1 MQTIGAYEV
10 MEKVGEGGMA
20 VVYKSRQP
28 SLDRSVA
35 IKVLSNKLADDPES
49 VERFNRESLIIAK
62 LSHPNIIHVIDRGI
76 TDGSPYFVMDFVEG
90 KTLAY
95 LIQEGN
101 TDRTTKLDIIMQ
113 VCKALSYAHKNGVI
127 HRDIKPANILIDHD
141 NNAMVSDFG
150 IAQLFSD
157 GDDSE
162 PLTKEGI
169 VMGTPAY
176 MSPEQKLNTSQVTSA
191 TDLYSL
197 GAVMF
202 ELFTGMKPLGR
213 FKAPSEI
220 NPEIPEALNEIIL
233 KCLEPEP
240 ENRFGSVDEIR
251 DQLLTILQGAHL
263 REAQKDRAYQ
273 GISRMEEKFALLDVI
288 NETPFGSVYL
298 IQDKGDN
305 ELMVLKKSSRKNRG
319 LLEAKI
325 LSTTRHKHIVDIY
338 GVSENKVFYIIVL
351 EYMNGGSIRD
361 TLTGILPWQRVV
373 EIGKAISEGLQFAHQ
388 NRIIHGNLRPSNIM
402 LAQAG
407 EIKISDF
414 GMEEH
419 YPDGGKNHNWYS
431 VPGEGKAVQG
441 DIFSAGVILYQML
454 MGALPLWRAGE
465 LSPHTP
471 FRLLPFDLQ
480 AILTKMLARQPEK
493 RYISFNEIIPK
504 FNDLI
509 QSTSNKPASPVR
521 VKKKP
526 RSHHRSRVLWLF
538 FATLVL
544 GSVYF
549 YLDSPDAFPVF
560 LDQFKEIFQKSLEYL
575 STLKGSLTK
584 K

>member
-263 REAQKDRAYQ
+263 REARC
-273 GISRMEEKFALLDVI
+273 
-288 NETPFGSVYL
+288 PF
-298 IQDKGDN
+298 N
-305 ELMVLKKSSRKNRG
+305 
-319 LLEAKI
+319 
-325 LSTTRHKHIVDIY
+325 
-338 GVSENKVFYIIVL
+338 
-351 EYMNGGSIRD
+351 
-361 TLTGILPWQRVV
+361 
-373 EIGKAISEGLQFAHQ
+373 
-388 NRIIHGNLRPSNIM
+388 
-402 LAQAG
+402 
-407 EIKISDF
+407 
-414 GMEEH
+414 
-419 YPDGGKNHNWYS
+419 
-431 VPGEGKAVQG
+431 
-441 DIFSAGVILYQML
+441 
-454 MGALPLWRAGE
+454 
-465 LSPHTP
+465 
-471 FRLLPFDLQ
+471 
-480 AILTKMLARQPEK
+480 
-493 RYISFNEIIPK
+493 
-504 FNDLI
+504 
-509 QSTSNKPASPVR
+509 
-521 VKKKP
+521 
-526 RSHHRSRVLWLF
+526 
-538 FATLVL
+538 
-544 GSVYF
+544 
-549 YLDSPDAFPVF
+549 
-560 LDQFKEIFQKSLEYL
+560 
-575 STLKGSLTK
+575 
-584 K
+584 

>member
-1 MQTIGAYEV
+1 MQTIGPYEV

-20 VVYKSRQP
+20 AVYKSRQA

-76 TDGSPYFVMDFVEG
+76 TNGSPYFVMDFVEG
-90 KTLAY
+90 RTLAHV
-95 LIQEGN
+95 IREGN
-101 TDRTTKLDIIMQ
+101 TDRTTRLDLIIQ

-127 HRDIKPANILIDHD
+127 HRDIKPANILIDNE
-141 NNAMVSDFG
+141 NNALVSDFG
-150 IAQLFSD
+150 IAHFFTN
-157 GDDSE
+157 GEDSE
-162 PLTKEGI
+162 PLTKEGM
-169 VMGTPAY
+169 VMGTPVY
-176 MSPEQKLNTSQVTSA
+176 MSPEQKLNSSQVSSA

-197 GAVMF
+197 GAVMY
-202 ELFTGMKPLGR
+202 ELFTGIKPLGR
-213 FKAPSEI
+213 FKTPSEI
-220 NPEIPEALNEIIL
+220 DPEIPEALNEIIL

-251 DQLLTILQGAHL
+251 DKVLKILQGAHL
-263 REAQKDRAYQ
+263 RETQKDRAYQ
-273 GISRMEEKFALLDVI
+273 GISRMEQKFALLDVI
-288 NETPFGSVYL
+288 NETSFGAIYL

-325 LSTTRHKHIVDIY
+325 LSTTRHRNIVDIY
-338 GVSENKVFYIIVL
+338 GVSENDDFYIIVL

-361 TLTGILPWQRVV
+361 SLTGTPPWQRVLEV
-373 EIGKAISEGLQFAHQ
+373 GKAISEGLQFAHQ
-388 NRIIHGNLRPSNIM
+388 NRILHGNLRPSNVM
-402 LAQAG
+402 LTQEG
-407 EIKISDF
+407 QIKISDF

-419 YPDGGKNHNWYS
+419 YPDGGNILNWYS
-431 VPGEGKAVQG
+431 VPGEGKSVQG

-454 MGALPLWRAGE
+454 MGSLPLWRGGE
-465 LSPHTP
+465 LSPYTP

-480 AILTKMLARQPEK
+480 TILTKMLSRHPEK

-509 QSTSNKPASPVR
+509 RSTSNKPASPVQ

-526 RSHHRSRVLWLF
+526 RSNHRSRVLWLF
-538 FATLVL
+538 FAILVL
-544 GSVYF
+544 GSIYF
-549 YLDSPDAFPVF
+549 YLQSPDAFPVF
-560 LDQFKEIFQKSLEYL
+560 LDQFKELFQKSLEYL
-575 STLKGSLTK
+575 STLKESLTNK
-584 K
+584 